1 MKILAKLDI
10 QKIQYMNIFE
20 QVIKLKAK
28 YCFTY
33 DNIIIF
39 AVPKKFVTKAI
50 GRNAQN
56 VNRLSMRL
64 NRKVKIVATPTS
76 QIDLDNFI
84 SVIIFPHKFK
94 RLSLENHQLIIFSAP
109 REKAALIGRGK
120 KRLKKLSDVL
130 ERFFSIKKVII
141 K

>member
-1 MKILAKLDI
+1 MKVLAKLDI

-20 QVIKLKAK
+20 KIMKIKAK

-33 DNIIIF
+33 DNTIIF
-39 AVPKKFVTKAI
+39 TVPKKHVTKAI
-50 GRNAQN
+50 GKNAQN
-56 VNRLSMRL
+56 VNKLSERL

-76 QIDLDNFI
+76 SIDLDYFI
-84 SVIIFPHKFK
+84 SVIIFPYKFK
-94 RLSLENHQLIIFSAP
+94 RLSLQNHELTIFSAP

-120 KRLKKLSDVL
+120 KRLKKLSEVL
-130 ERFFSIKKVII
+130 ERFFNIKKVTI